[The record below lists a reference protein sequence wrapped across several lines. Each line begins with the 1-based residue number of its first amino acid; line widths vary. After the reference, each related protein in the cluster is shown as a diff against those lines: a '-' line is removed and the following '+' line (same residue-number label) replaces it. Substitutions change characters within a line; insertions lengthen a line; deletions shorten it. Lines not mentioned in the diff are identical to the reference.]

1 MSSVVTFG
9 EILMRITPLGNKKLK
24 QSNQLEY
31 YFGGTEAN
39 VAISLSQFGNRTQY
53 ITVVS
58 DDFIGSAV
66 KSYLKQLEVDTKS
79 IIDLHH
85 PLGLYFLEVGAVMR
99 SSTISYNRAH
109 SAFCHIEPHMVNWEA
124 ALDDCNWFHWTGI
137 TPAISENSYRTLKE
151 GLQIAY
157 KKGVTISADPA
168 YRKELWN
175 YGRDAKDVLK
185 ELVAFSDIFIG
196 GPNEI
201 NELLGT
207 TFGYSN
213 EDFIAA
219 STVLMK
225 EFSNIKKV
233 ADKTRVSLNA
243 NWHKIISRMWTGTTF
258 LETKELEITHIVDR
272 IGTGDAYAAG
282 LIHGL
287 LHYDDLK
294 ALEFANASCA
304 IKHTIEGDANLLSE
318 DEVLRVIEGNTS
330 GRILR

>member
-1 MSSVVTFG
+1 MSKVVTFG

-39 VAISLSQFGNRTQY
+39 VAISLSQFGNKTQF
-53 ITVVS
+53 ITAVS
-58 DDFIGSAV
+58 DDFIGSTV
-66 KSYLKQLEVDTKS
+66 KSYLKQLEVDTNS
-79 IIDLHH
+79 IIHLQH

-109 SAFCHIEPHMVNWEA
+109 SAFCHIEPNMVNWDEA
-124 ALDDCNWFHWTGI
+124 LKDCNWFHWTGI
-137 TPAISENSYRTLKE
+137 TPALTKNAYLALKE
-151 GLQIAY
+151 GLEIAH
-157 KKGVTISADPA
+157 KKGISISADPA
-168 YRKELWN
+168 YRKDLWN
-175 YGRDAKDVLK
+175 YGYDAKDILK
-185 ELVAFSDIFIG
+185 ELVELSDIFIG

-207 TFGYSN
+207 KYEYTN
-213 EDFIAA
+213 EDFIEA
-219 STVLMK
+219 SKLLLK
-225 EFSNIKKV
+225 NFSNIKKV
-233 ADKTRVSLNA
+233 ADKTRISLNA
-243 NWHKIISRMWTGTTF
+243 NWHKIISRMWNGTEF

-287 LHYDDLK
+287 LHYNDLK

-304 IKHTIEGDANLLSE
+304 IKHTIEGDANVLSE
-318 DEVLRVIEGNTS
+318 KEVLNIIEGNTS
-330 GRILR
+330 GRLNR

>member
-1 MSSVVTFG
+1 MSKVVTFG

-39 VAISLSQFGNRTQY
+39 VAISLSQFGNKTQF
-53 ITVVS
+53 ITAVS
-58 DDFIGSAV
+58 DDFIGSTV
-66 KSYLKQLEVDTKS
+66 KSYLKQLEVDTNS
-79 IIDLHH
+79 IIHLQH

-109 SAFCHIEPHMVNWEA
+109 SAFCHIEPNMVNWDEA
-124 ALDDCNWFHWTGI
+124 LKDCNWFHWTGI
-137 TPAISENSYRTLKE
+137 TPALTKNAYLALKE
-151 GLQIAY
+151 GLEIAH
-157 KKGVTISADPA
+157 KKGISISADPA
-168 YRKELWN
+168 YRKDLWN
-175 YGRDAKDVLK
+175 YGYDAKDILK
-185 ELVAFSDIFIG
+185 ELVELSDIFIG

-207 TFGYSN
+207 KYEYTN
-213 EDFIAA
+213 EDFIEA
-219 STVLMK
+219 SKLLLK
-225 EFSNIKKV
+225 NFSNIKKV
-233 ADKTRVSLNA
+233 ADKTRISLNA
-243 NWHKIISRMWTGTTF
+243 NWHKIISRMWNGTEF

-287 LHYDDLK
+287 LHYNDLK

-318 DEVLRVIEGNTS
+318 KEVLNIIEGNTS
-330 GRILR
+330 GRLNR

>member
-1 MSSVVTFG
+1 MSKVVTFG

-39 VAISLSQFGNRTQY
+39 VAISLSQFGNQTQY

-66 KSYLKQLEVDTKS
+66 KSYLKQLEVDTTS
-79 IIDLHH
+79 IIELHH

-109 SAFCHIEPHMVNWEA
+109 SAFCHIEPHMVDWDEA
-124 ALDDCNWFHWTGI
+124 LHDCQWFHWTGI
-137 TPAISENSYRTLKE
+137 TPALTHNAYLTLKE
-151 GLQIAY
+151 GLQVAH
-157 KKGVTISADPA
+157 KKGITISADPA
-168 YRKELWN
+168 YRKDLWN
-175 YGRDAKDVLK
+175 YGKNAKDILK
-185 ELVAFSDIFIG
+185 ELIMYSDIFIG

-207 TFGYSN
+207 HFEYTN

-219 STVLMK
+219 SKLLLA
-225 EFSNIKKV
+225 EYPNIKKV

-243 NWHKIISRMWTGTTF
+243 NWHKIISRMWTGTEF

-287 LHYDDLK
+287 LHYSDLK

-318 DEVLRVIEGNTS
+318 KEVLNIIEGNTS
-330 GRILR
+330 GRIIR